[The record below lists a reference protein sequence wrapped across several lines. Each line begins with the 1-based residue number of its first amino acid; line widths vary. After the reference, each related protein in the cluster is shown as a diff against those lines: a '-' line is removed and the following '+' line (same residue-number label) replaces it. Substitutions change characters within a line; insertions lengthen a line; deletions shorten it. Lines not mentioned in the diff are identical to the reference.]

1 MHQRLQRHLR
11 DTLGGLFL
19 LMALVFLSVRSAQ
32 GQEAKGVSGRGVRT
46 VSGQVVTEG
55 EAVIPSGVT
64 IVIETRDGKRS
75 AEIHPDAQG
84 RFEILNLLRQTYV
97 MTVSAEGFY
106 PQDLFLDLKD
116 GSDEVVTLQVV
127 MHRAPSTKS
136 PSPLPALTDL
146 SAPKNARRLFQKAV
160 HALQANR
167 LDEAREKFQKAIA
180 AYPCYARALT
190 GLASIQIAA
199 RDLDSAV
206 ANLHQA
212 TRCDPGFPDACALL
226 GKVLNSQ
233 KRFAESEEVL
243 KQGLR
248 LSPEAWPLYDQ
259 LATAHYN
266 EGQYAKAQEEW
277 LRVLALDPAPPAE
290 LHAKLAAVYLQG
302 GARDKAYAEMQAYL
316 RAEPTG
322 RFASA
327 FKAMLPR
334 LGPSGAQGAT
344 SPKPEQ
350 PAIPNP

>member
-1 MHQRLQRHLR
+1 
-11 DTLGGLFL
+11 
-19 LMALVFLSVRSAQ
+19 
-32 GQEAKGVSGRGVRT
+32 

-64 IVIETRDGKRS
+64 VVVETRDGKRS

-84 RFEILNLLRQTYV
+84 RFEILNLVRQTYV

-106 PQDLFLDLKD
+106 PQELLLDLKD
-116 GSDEVVTLQVV
+116 GGDEVVTLQIV

-136 PSPLPALTDL
+136 SSHLPALTDL
-146 SAPKNARRLFQKAV
+146 SAPKNARKLFEKAV
-160 HALQANR
+160 HDLHADR
-167 LDEAREKFQKAIA
+167 LDGARQKFQKAIA

-199 RDLDSAV
+199 RELDAAAAS
-206 ANLHQA
+206 LHQA
-212 TRCDPGFPDACALL
+212 VRCDPGFPDACVLL
-226 GKVLNSQ
+226 GKVLNNQ
-233 KRFAESEEVL
+233 KKFVESEEIL

-248 LSPEAWPLYDQ
+248 LSPDAWPLYDQ

-266 EGQYAKAQEEW
+266 EGQYAEAQEEW
-277 LRVLALDPAPPAE
+277 LRVLAINPAPPAE

-316 RAEPTG
+316 RAEPSG

-327 FKAMLPR
+327 FKALMPR
-334 LGPSGAQGAT
+334 SRASGARGAP
-344 SPKPEQ
+344 SPQPEQ
-350 PAIPNP
+350 AAIPNP

>member
-1 MHQRLQRHLR
+1 
-11 DTLGGLFL
+11 
-19 LMALVFLSVRSAQ
+19 
-32 GQEAKGVSGRGVRT
+32 
-46 VSGQVVTEG
+46 VSGQVLTEE
-55 EAVIPSGVT
+55 EAVISSGVT
-64 IVIETRDGKRS
+64 IVVETRDGQRS
-75 AEIHPDAQG
+75 AEIHPDAHG
-84 RFEILNLLRQTYV
+84 RFEVPDLRHQTYL
-97 MTVSAEGFY
+97 MTVRAEGFY
-106 PQDLFLDLKD
+106 PLQLYLDLKD
-116 GSDEVVTLQVV
+116 GFGPVVLRVV
-127 MHRAPSTKS
+127 MHRAPRRKTT
-136 PSPLPALTDL
+136 SPLPALTDL
-146 SAPKNARRLFQKAV
+146 SAPKNAHKLFQGAV

-167 LDEAREKFQKAIA
+167 LDDAREKFQKAIA

-199 RDLDSAV
+199 RDLDSAA

-259 LATAHYN
+259 LAAAHYN

-327 FKAMLPR
+327 FKAMLSR

-344 SPKPEQ
+344 APKPEQ